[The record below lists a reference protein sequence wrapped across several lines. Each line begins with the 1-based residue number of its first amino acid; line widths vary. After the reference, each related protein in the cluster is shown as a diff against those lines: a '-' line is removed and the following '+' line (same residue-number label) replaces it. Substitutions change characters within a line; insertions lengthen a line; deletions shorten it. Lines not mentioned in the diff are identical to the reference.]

1 MPKTIVFERKYNVS
15 IADFKTT
22 EEIDAIIEK
31 AEGRKLRVVKL
42 DDHGV
47 L

>member
-1 MPKTIVFERKYNVS
+1 MTKTIIFEKKCGVD